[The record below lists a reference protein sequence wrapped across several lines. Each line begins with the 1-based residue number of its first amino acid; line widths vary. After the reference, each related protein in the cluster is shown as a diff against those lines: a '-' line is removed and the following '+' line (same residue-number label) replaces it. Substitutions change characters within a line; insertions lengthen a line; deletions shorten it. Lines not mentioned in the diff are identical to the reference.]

1 MERSEI
7 LEKLKDILRM
17 LESCPEETIEN
28 IREDSDLSTDLAL
41 TSVGMLYVVIAAEET
56 FDIRFDDAS
65 FGDFRTVRD
74 VLDYIGRKVSE

>member
-65 FGDFRTVRD
+65 FGDFRTVCD